1 MLIDR
6 VKCEDKREE
15 NIERWLGV
23 WGMEVQ
29 QERMIEVK
37 NLVKRYGSFTAV
49 NGIEFSVGK
58 GEIFGL
64 LGPNGAG
71 KSTTL
76 EMMVGLR
83 KPDEGTAIVGGY
95 DISRD
100 LKKVKEVIGIQLQ
113 STTLFEL
120 LTVEEI
126 LRLYASFYQKNVSIP
141 ELIEETILTEKQKS
155 RIKSLSG
162 GQKQR
167 LAIALALV
175 HDPWIIFLDEPTT
188 GLDPQARRTLW
199 DIVLKLKEKGK
210 TIVLTTHYMD
220 EAHVLCDRIAIM
232 DQGNLIALDTPSGLV
247 KNLQSD
253 SAVEFQY
260 AGDFPKEELES
271 IEGVK
276 QVDKR
281 KDTYVLYTDDLQLT
295 LISLIQQ
302 TSEQK
307 RKLTELQ
314 TRTATLEDVF
324 IHMTGRSL
332 REE

>member
-1 MLIDR
+1 MQNQT
-6 VKCEDKREE
+6 ET
-15 NIERWLGV
+15 
-23 WGMEVQ
+23 
-29 QERMIEVK
+29 MIEVK
-37 NLVKRYGSFTAV
+37 KLVKKYGSFTAV
-49 NGIEFSVGK
+49 NSIDFSVKK

-83 KPDEGTAIVGGY
+83 KTDGGTAIIGGF
-95 DISRD
+95 DIAKD
-100 LKKVKEVIGIQLQ
+100 LLKVKEVIGIQLQ

-141 ELIEETILTEKQKS
+141 ELIEDMVLTEKTKS
-155 RIKSLSG
+155 RIKTLSG

-175 HDPWIIFLDEPTT
+175 HDPWILFLDEPTT

-210 TIVLTTHYMD
+210 TTVLTTHYMD
-220 EAHVLCDRIAIM
+220 EAQVLCDRIAIM
-232 DQGNLIALDTPSGLV
+232 DQGNLIALDTPSGLI
-247 KNLQSD
+247 KGLESD

-260 AGDFPKEELES
+260 EGNFLTEELEKLD
-271 IEGVK
+271 GVK
-276 QVDKR
+276 QVGKH
-281 KDTYVLYTDDLQLT
+281 KDTYVLYTDNLQET
-295 LISLIQQ
+295 LISLIQF
-302 TSEQK
+302 TSEKQIQ
-307 RKLTELQ
+307 LINLQ
-314 TRTATLEDVF
+314 TRTSTLEDVF

>member
-1 MLIDR
+1 MR
-6 VKCEDKREE
+6 NQTET
-15 NIERWLGV
+15 
-23 WGMEVQ
+23 
-29 QERMIEVK
+29 MIEIK
-37 NLVKRYGSFTAV
+37 NLVKKYGSFTAV
-49 NGIEFSVGK
+49 NGIGFSVNK

-83 KPDEGTAIVGGY
+83 KPDTGSAIIGGF
-95 DISRD
+95 DIAKD
-100 LKKVKEVIGIQLQ
+100 LLKVKEVIGIQLQ

-126 LRLYASFYQKNVSIP
+126 LKLYASFYQKNVSIP
-141 ELIEETILTEKQKS
+141 ELIEDMVLTEKTKS
-155 RIKSLSG
+155 RVKTLSG

-175 HDPWIIFLDEPTT
+175 HDPWILFLDEPTT

-210 TIVLTTHYMD
+210 TTVLTTHYMD
-220 EAHVLCDRIAIM
+220 EAQVLCDRIAIM
-232 DQGNLIALDTPSGLV
+232 DQGNLIALDTPSGLI
-247 KNLQSD
+247 KSLESD

-260 AGDFPKEELES
+260 EGNLLTQELEQLD
-271 IEGVK
+271 GVK
-276 QVDKR
+276 QVGKH
-281 KDTYVLYTDDLQLT
+281 KDTYVLYTDNLQETLITLIQFTSEKQIQLT
-295 LISLIQQ
+295 N
-302 TSEQK
+302 
-307 RKLTELQ
+307 LQ
-314 TRTATLEDVF
+314 TRTSTLEDVF

>member
-1 MLIDR
+1 MQNQT
-6 VKCEDKREE
+6 ET
-15 NIERWLGV
+15 
-23 WGMEVQ
+23 
-29 QERMIEVK
+29 MIEVK
-37 NLVKRYGSFTAV
+37 NLVKKYGSFTAV
-49 NGIEFSVGK
+49 NAIDFSVKK

-83 KPDEGTAIVGGY
+83 KTDGGTAIIGGF
-95 DISRD
+95 DIAKD
-100 LKKVKEVIGIQLQ
+100 LLKVKEVIGIQLQ

-141 ELIEETILTEKQKS
+141 ELIEDMVLTEKTKS
-155 RIKSLSG
+155 RIKTLSG

-175 HDPWIIFLDEPTT
+175 HDPWILFLDEPTT

-210 TIVLTTHYMD
+210 TTVLTTHYMD
-220 EAHVLCDRIAIM
+220 EAQVLCDRIAIM
-232 DQGNLIALDTPSGLV
+232 DQGNLIALDTPSGLIQG
-247 KNLQSD
+247 LESD

-260 AGDFPKEELES
+260 EGNFMTEELETLD
-271 IEGVK
+271 GVK
-276 QVDKR
+276 QVGKH
-281 KDTYVLYTDDLQLT
+281 KDTYVLYTDNLQET
-295 LISLIQQ
+295 LISLIQL
-302 TSEQK
+302 TSEKQIQ
-307 RKLTELQ
+307 LINLQ
-314 TRTATLEDVF
+314 TRTSTLEDVF

>member
-1 MLIDR
+1 MQNQT
-6 VKCEDKREE
+6 ET
-15 NIERWLGV
+15 
-23 WGMEVQ
+23 
-29 QERMIEVK
+29 MIEVNK
-37 NLVKRYGSFTAV
+37 LVKKYGSFTAV
-49 NGIEFSVGK
+49 NAIDFSVKK

-83 KPDEGTAIVGGY
+83 KTDGGTAIIGGF
-95 DISRD
+95 DIAKD
-100 LKKVKEVIGIQLQ
+100 LLKVKEVIGIQLQ

-141 ELIEETILTEKQKS
+141 ELIEDMVLTEKTKS
-155 RIKSLSG
+155 RIKTLSG

-175 HDPWIIFLDEPTT
+175 HDPWILFLDEPTT

-210 TIVLTTHYMD
+210 TTVLTTHYMD
-220 EAHVLCDRIAIM
+220 EAQVLCDRIAIM
-232 DQGNLIALDTPSGLV
+232 DKGNLIALDTPSGLI
-247 KNLQSD
+247 KGLESD

-260 AGDFPKEELES
+260 EGNFLTEELETLD
-271 IEGVK
+271 GVK
-276 QVDKR
+276 QVGKH
-281 KDTYVLYTDDLQLT
+281 KDTYVLYTDNLQKT
-295 LISLIQQ
+295 LINLIQF
-302 TSEQK
+302 TSEKQIQ
-307 RKLTELQ
+307 LINLQ
-314 TRTATLEDVF
+314 TRTSTLEDVF

>member
-1 MLIDR
+1 MQNQTEI
-6 VKCEDKREE
+6 
-15 NIERWLGV
+15 
-23 WGMEVQ
+23 
-29 QERMIEVK
+29 MIEIK
-37 NLVKRYGSFTAV
+37 NLVKKYGNFTAV
-49 NGIEFSVGK
+49 NSIGFSVNK

-83 KPDEGTAIVGGY
+83 KPDAGTAIIGGF
-95 DISRD
+95 DIAKD
-100 LKKVKEVIGIQLQ
+100 LLKVKEVIGIQLQ

-126 LRLYASFYQKNVSIP
+126 LKLYASFYQKNVSIP
-141 ELIEETILTEKQKS
+141 ELIEDMVLTEKTKS
-155 RIKSLSG
+155 RIKTLSG

-175 HDPWIIFLDEPTT
+175 HDPWILFLDEPTT

-210 TIVLTTHYMD
+210 TTVLTTHYMD
-220 EAHVLCDRIAIM
+220 EAQVLCDRIAIM
-232 DQGNLIALDTPSGLV
+232 DQGNLIALNTPGGLIQG
-247 KNLQSD
+247 LESD
-253 SAVEFQY
+253 SAVEFQFE
-260 AGDFPKEELES
+260 GNLLTQELDALN
-271 IEGVK
+271 GVK
-276 QVDKR
+276 QVGKH
-281 KDTYVLYTDDLQLT
+281 KDTYILYTDNLQETLINLIQFTTEKQIQLT
-295 LISLIQQ
+295 N
-302 TSEQK
+302 
-307 RKLTELQ
+307 LQ
-314 TRTATLEDVF
+314 TRTSTLEDVF

>member
-1 MLIDR
+1 MHEEEAIIQ
-6 VKCEDKREE
+6 VKH
-15 NIERWLGV
+15 
-23 WGMEVQ
+23 
-29 QERMIEVK
+29 
-37 NLVKRYGSFTAV
+37 LVKKYGAFTAV
-49 NGIEFSVGK
+49 KGIDFNVHK
-58 GEIFGL
+58 GEVFGV

-71 KSTTL
+71 KTTTL
-76 EMMVGLR
+76 EMLVGLR
-83 KPDEGTAIVGGY
+83 KPDEGTGIIGGF

-100 LKKVKEVIGIQLQ
+100 IKKVKEVIGVQLQ

-126 LRLYASFYQKNVSIP
+126 LQLYGSFYRKQVD
-141 ELIEETILTEKQKS
+141 ILTLIDDMILSDKRKS

-167 LAIALALV
+167 LAIALALI
-175 HDPWIIFLDEPTT
+175 HDPLIIFLDEPTT

-199 DIVLKLKEKGK
+199 DIILKLKESGK

-232 DQGNLIALDTPSGLV
+232 DQGNLIALDTPSQLV
-247 KNLQSD
+247 KSLQSD
-253 SAVEFQY
+253 SAVEFRFQH
-260 AGDFPKEELES
+260 ES
-271 IEGVK
+271 DEMDMTKVEGVK
-276 QVDKR
+276 QVGR
-281 KDTYVLYTDDLQLT
+281 EKDAYVLYTDDLQATLT
-295 LISLIQQ
+295 SLIGEA
-302 TSEQK
+302 SEKQL
-307 RKLTELQ
+307 KLTDLK

>member
-1 MLIDR
+1 MQNQT
-6 VKCEDKREE
+6 ET
-15 NIERWLGV
+15 
-23 WGMEVQ
+23 
-29 QERMIEVK
+29 MIEIK
-37 NLVKRYGSFTAV
+37 NLVKKYGSFSAV
-49 NGIEFSVGK
+49 NGIGFSVNK

-83 KPDEGTAIVGGY
+83 KPDAGSAIIGGF
-95 DISRD
+95 DIAKD
-100 LKKVKEVIGIQLQ
+100 LLKVKEVIGIQLQ

-126 LRLYASFYQKNVSIP
+126 LKLYASFYQKNVSIP
-141 ELIEETILTEKQKS
+141 ELIEDMVLTEKTKS
-155 RIKSLSG
+155 RIKTLSG

-175 HDPWIIFLDEPTT
+175 HDPWILFLDEPTT

-210 TIVLTTHYMD
+210 TTVLTTHYMD
-220 EAHVLCDRIAIM
+220 EAQVLCDRIAIM
-232 DQGNLIALDTPSGLV
+232 DQGNLIALDTPAGLI
-247 KNLQSD
+247 KDLESD

-260 AGDFPKEELES
+260 EGHLQTQELDS
-271 IEGVK
+271 LNGVK
-276 QVDKR
+276 QVGKH
-281 KDTYVLYTDDLQLT
+281 KDTYVLYTDNLQESLINLIQYTTEKQIQLT
-295 LISLIQQ
+295 N
-302 TSEQK
+302 
-307 RKLTELQ
+307 LQ
-314 TRTATLEDVF
+314 TRTSTLEDVF

>member
-1 MLIDR
+1 MR
-6 VKCEDKREE
+6 NQTET
-15 NIERWLGV
+15 
-23 WGMEVQ
+23 
-29 QERMIEVK
+29 MIEIK
-37 NLVKRYGSFTAV
+37 NLVKKYGSFTAV
-49 NGIEFSVGK
+49 NGIGFSVNK

-83 KPDEGTAIVGGY
+83 KPDTGSAIIGGF
-95 DISRD
+95 DIAKD
-100 LKKVKEVIGIQLQ
+100 LLKVKEVIGIQLQ

-126 LRLYASFYQKNVSIP
+126 LKLYASFYQKNVLIP
-141 ELIEETILTEKQKS
+141 ELIEDMVLTEKTKS
-155 RIKSLSG
+155 RVKTLSG

-175 HDPWIIFLDEPTT
+175 HDPWILFLDEPTT

-210 TIVLTTHYMD
+210 TTVLTTHYMD
-220 EAHVLCDRIAIM
+220 EAQVLCDRIAIM
-232 DQGNLIALDTPSGLV
+232 DQGNLIALDTPSGLI
-247 KNLQSD
+247 KSLESD

-260 AGDFPKEELES
+260 EGNLLTQELEQLD
-271 IEGVK
+271 GVK
-276 QVDKR
+276 QVGKH
-281 KDTYVLYTDDLQLT
+281 KDTYVLYTDNLQETLITLIQFTSEKQIQLT
-295 LISLIQQ
+295 N
-302 TSEQK
+302 
-307 RKLTELQ
+307 LQ
-314 TRTATLEDVF
+314 TRTSTLEDVF